1 METES
6 ELSLSSGEEA
16 SPSAASNWS
25 GGNGLDAAAS
35 CDVSPQVPEGIQA
48 LMYLMYIAVSVAA
61 IGRNGIVCYIVIAY
75 QRMRTVTNM
84 FIMNLAIG
92 DILMACL
99 CIPFTFVSN
108 LLLGYWPFG
117 GVMCVLV
124 TYAQCVTVFI
134 SAYTLIAISVD
145 RYTAIVYPL
154 RPRMSKLRSKLIIA
168 LVWLVALVTP
178 LPTALVTQLVPHP
191 CANRTYYC
199 LEQWGRPEQTAYYSM
214 ALMILQYF
222 FPLLVLIFTYTR
234 IAVVV
239 WGKETPGEAQDARDQ
254 RMAASK
260 RKMTKMMIT
269 VVTVFMLSWLPLNT
283 YILLSDLDP
292 GVNNYEH
299 IRYVYFIIHRLAM
312 SHASYNPLIYCW
324 MNAKFR
330 DRFCQLFRRSKLCW
344 PSRLRHQR
352 PLRKESA
359 AEVAAL
365 RRCNTYTTYVSV
377 RAVPGSSYR
386 FTKDAAQ
393 TNGKP
398 KRYEDSRV

>member
-1 METES
+1 MRADLFASATPKIICSHVKEKAEMS
-6 ELSLSSGEEA
+6 SLFVHEEDERV
-16 SPSAASNWS
+16 P
-25 GGNGLDAAAS
+25 LTS
-35 CDVSPQVPEGIQA
+35 CV
-48 LMYLMYIAVSVAA
+48 
-61 IGRNGIVCYIVIAY
+61 
-75 QRMRTVTNM
+75 
-84 FIMNLAIG
+84 
-92 DILMACL
+92 
-99 CIPFTFVSN
+99 
-108 LLLGYWPFG
+108 
-117 GVMCVLV
+117 
-124 TYAQCVTVFI
+124 
-134 SAYTLIAISVD
+134 
-145 RYTAIVYPL
+145 VYPG
-154 RPRMSKLRSKLIIA
+154 PS
-168 LVWLVALVTP
+168 
-178 LPTALVTQLVPHP
+178 
-191 CANRTYYC
+191 
-199 LEQWGRPEQTAYYSM
+199 LEQAYFLNLHM
-214 ALMILQYF
+214 DNRK
-222 FPLLVLIFTYTR
+222 IFC
-234 IAVVV
+234 
-239 WGKETPGEAQDARDQ
+239 
-254 RMAASK
+254 
-260 RKMTKMMIT
+260 MTKMMIT